1 MLMLTIGKK
10 QGKTNEYIK
19 WKTTGVYNK
28 KKPNSFKRRIN
39 PLDDNKKLIT
49 FLRITNVRNVVLAK
63 IKQK

>member
-39 PLDDNKKLIT
+39 PLDDNKKSIT
-49 FLRITNVRNVVLAK
+49 FLRNHECT
-63 IKQK
+63 